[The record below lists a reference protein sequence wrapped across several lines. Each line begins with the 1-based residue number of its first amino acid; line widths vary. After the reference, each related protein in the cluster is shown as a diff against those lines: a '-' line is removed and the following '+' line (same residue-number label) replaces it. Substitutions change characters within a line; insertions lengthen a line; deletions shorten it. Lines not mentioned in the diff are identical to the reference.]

1 MTANELRK
9 CFLSYFE
16 EKKHK
21 IVPSAPMVVKD
32 DPTLMF
38 TNAGMNQFK
47 DLFLGNS
54 PIVNKRI
61 ADSQK
66 CLRVSGKHN
75 DLEEVGHDTYHHT
88 MFEMLGNWSF
98 GDYFKEEAIAWAWD
112 FLTKT
117 LKIEKERLY
126 VTIFEGDETEMLA
139 PDNEAKK
146 IWEKHIDKNQ
156 ILNGSKKDNFWEMG
170 EQGPCGPCSEIHVDI
185 RSDKER
191 KEKDGKELVN
201 RDHPLVIEIW
211 NLVFIQYNRKANGKL
226 EKLSQQHVDTGMG
239 FERLCMVVQG
249 KKSNYDTDIFQPIIQ
264 SIASLSG
271 KKYQEKG
278 DTGIAMRVIAD
289 HLRTVCFAIADGQ
302 IPSNNKAGY
311 VIRRILRRAI
321 RYAFT
326 YLGQKEPFIHKL
338 VPVLVQEMGNAYP
351 ELNAQKAII
360 TKVIEE
366 EEATFLKTLATG
378 IRLLDQR
385 IQDLKRTNKAKLPG
399 TIAFE
404 LYDTYGFPLDLTGL
418 ILKENSLSTDE
429 DAFQKE
435 MEKQKSRS
443 RNAALVETEDW
454 HVIRT
459 YQETSFVGYDQTEA
473 PVRITQYRKIT
484 QKNKTFYQLVF
495 DQTPFYPEGGGQV
508 GDSGTISS
516 GNEKIQI
523 LNTVR
528 ENQAILHI
536 SPALPKDINAS
547 FSASVDKEKRSQTQ
561 MNHSATHLLHH
572 VLRNTLGEHVEQK
585 GSLVAP
591 DRLRFDFSHFQKLS
605 DEELQNINLQVNA
618 LIRKNTPVDEKR
630 DCPPSEAQKMGALA
644 LFGEKY
650 GDKVRVIKFNDSIEL
665 CGGTHV
671 GYTGEIGTFVITSES
686 AIAAGIRRI
695 EACTGERAIKLLLK
709 KEQSL
714 QTINHILKTQKN
726 TEDAVSDLLAENS
739 LLKKELEKQQKVR
752 AGARKNE
759 IKESLREI
767 KGVLFGAIILD
778 NIKDNN
784 ELKEISAQ
792 LRGESQNLFLV
803 LGAEING
810 KAHLSI
816 AISEEL
822 TKHNDYH
829 AGKLI
834 KTLAKHIR
842 GGGGGQAFYAMAGG
856 TNPKGLPAAMEE
868 AKNIIAYI

>member
-112 FLTKT
+112 FLTEI

-249 KKSNYDTDIFQPIIQ
+249 KKSNYDTDIFQSIIQ

-289 HLRTVCFAIADGQ
+289 HLRAVCFAIADGQ

-399 TIAFE
+399 TVAFE

-418 ILKENSLSTDE
+418 ILKENLLSTDE
-429 DAFQKE
+429 DAFHEE

-454 HVIRT
+454 HVIQT

-605 DEELQNINLQVNA
+605 DEELQNINLLVNA
-618 LIRKNTPVDEKR
+618 LIRKNTPIDEKR
-630 DCPPSEAQKMGALA
+630 DCSPSEAQKMGALA

-714 QTINHILKTQKN
+714 QTINHILKTQKS

-759 IKESLREI
+759 IKESLRET

>member
-9 CFLSYFE
+9 HFLSYFE

-21 IVPSAPMVVKD
+21 IFPSAPMVVKD

-112 FLTKT
+112 FLTET

-201 RDHPLVIEIW
+201 RDHPMVIEIW

-289 HLRTVCFAIADGQ
+289 HLRAVCFAIADGQ

-399 TIAFE
+399 TVAFE

-429 DAFQKE
+429 DAFHEE

-454 HVIRT
+454 HVIQT
-459 YQETSFVGYDQTEA
+459 YQETSFVGYDQTDA

-618 LIRKNTPVDEKR
+618 LIRKNTPIDEKR

-671 GYTGEIGTFVITSES
+671 GYTGEIGIFVITSES

-695 EACTGERAIKLLLK
+695 EACTGEKAIKLLLK

-714 QTINHILKTQKN
+714 QTINHILKTQKS

-739 LLKKELEKQQKVR
+739 LLKKELEKQQKAR

-767 KGVLFGAIILD
+767 KDVLFGAIILD

-822 TKHNDYH
+822 TKHKDYH

-856 TNPKGLPAAMEE
+856 ANPDGLAAAMEE
-868 AKNIIAYI
+868 AKNIIA